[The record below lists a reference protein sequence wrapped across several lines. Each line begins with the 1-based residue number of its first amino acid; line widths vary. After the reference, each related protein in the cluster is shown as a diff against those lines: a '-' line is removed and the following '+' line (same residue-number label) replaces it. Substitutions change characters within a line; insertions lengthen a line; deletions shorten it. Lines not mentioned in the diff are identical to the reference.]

1 MQLLT
6 RRLVATFSLT
16 LILGTLFAQFAS
28 PLALAAELEA
38 GAPAKNAATTKTID
52 PEAPASSIDTPEEVI
67 GILQSITNW
76 MFTIF
81 LTVAAAMII
90 YAAFIYLTS
99 GGGEGVEKAHSMILY
114 AAIAIVVATLSRSL
128 VLLVKNFV
136 K

>member
-1 MQLLT
+1 MKSITHRLTASLGITIITGVLL
-6 RRLVATFSLT
+6 
-16 LILGTLFAQFAS
+16 AQFAS
-28 PLALAAELEA
+28 PLALAAEP
-38 GAPAKNAATTKTID
+38 GASAPSNGTTATTMD

-67 GILQSITNW
+67 GILQKITNW